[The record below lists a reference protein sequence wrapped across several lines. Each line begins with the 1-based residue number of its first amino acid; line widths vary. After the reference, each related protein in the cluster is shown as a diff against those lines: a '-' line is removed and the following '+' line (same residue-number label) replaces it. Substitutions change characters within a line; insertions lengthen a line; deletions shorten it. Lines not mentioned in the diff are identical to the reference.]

1 MSRGFLIFAFNNEV
15 IDYLGH
21 ALWIADRIE
30 RILGLPTS
38 IVTDTKSAETKTDVK
53 HNLVLTD
60 AIAGHQRNFDI
71 NQQDKVAEWKNVNRF
86 QAYDLSPYDE
96 TVVIDSDYIVNS
108 AQLLNLF
115 GSQEDFLVH
124 RKPFDITDRDHFQ
137 PYDYLPRYQ
146 FPHYWATVI
155 YFKKTQFAKQMFEVM
170 QMIKENYS
178 HYARLYKFRS
188 SPFRNDYAVSIA
200 MSIMYGH
207 RINSIPVIPW
217 NMPMIANSAEI
228 KQLDDRRFEINYQKN
243 INRKDKPMRVTVNDQ
258 DIHFLNKFSLEE
270 MVNGN

>member
-1 MSRGFLIFAFNNEV
+1 MSRGFLIFAFNNEL

-21 ALWIADRIE
+21 AIWIADRIE

-38 IVTDTKSAETKTDVK
+38 IVTDESSATTKQTH
-53 HNLVLTD
+53 HNLILTN
-60 AIAGHQRNFDI
+60 ALPGHQRNFNI
-71 NQQDKVAEWKNVNRF
+71 NEQGNIAEWKNVNRF
-86 QAYDLSPYDE
+86 QSYELSPYDE

-108 AQLLNLF
+108 EQLLALF
-115 GSQEDFLVH
+115 ESSEDFLVH
-124 RKPFDITDRDHFQ
+124 RKPFDITDRNHFQ

-155 YFKKTQFAKQMFEVM
+155 YFKKTEFARQMFQVM
-170 QMIKENYS
+170 QMIKENYG

-217 NMPMIANSAEI
+217 NMPMIANNAEI
-228 KQLDDRRFEINYQKN
+228 EQLDDRRFEIKYQKN
-243 INRKDKPMRVTVNDQ
+243 INKTDKPMRMVVNDQ
-258 DIHFLNKFSLEE
+258 DIHFLNKYSLEA
-270 MVNGN
+270 MINGN